1 MDVTPLERWNGGRK
15 TPRRALAC
23 SLFFA
28 LGCGST
34 FPRVPP
40 SEVARTPR
48 EATEVTLCVLY
59 QERFTRPLWN
69 GVRATGEAWD
79 YTIASVLLRH
89 PAGLVM
95 VDPAFGRSVADDLWR
110 AGPLFQLALGGA
122 RGKRPLVEVM
132 EEAGLSPDDVDYAV
146 VTHVHWDHVGALAD
160 LPRARVLASLGELKW
175 AQPFTRFVENG
186 AMPHHLK
193 RAKSRLYAFPFNGPP
208 VDGFQQSFDVFGDGA
223 IVAVPLPGH
232 TPGSTGYLVRGPGG
246 VTYFFIGDT
255 TWTAKGVELP
265 AHKTLPMDLDQA
277 ALTTTLARVHAMAE
291 ARAGELVVL
300 PAHDA
305 GALSKLPTCGEAR

>member
-1 MDVTPLERWNGGRK
+1 MGLSGCATP
-15 TPRRALAC
+15 
-23 SLFFA
+23 
-28 LGCGST
+28 
-34 FPRVPP
+34 FPEVAADQ
-40 SEVARTPR
+40 VARTERPAR
-48 EATEVTLCVLY
+48 AVEACVLY

-69 GVRATGEAWD
+69 GVRATGEPWD

-95 VDPAFGRSVADDLWR
+95 LDPAFGASVADDLAR
-110 AGPLFQLALGGA
+110 AGPLFQLTLGTA

-132 EEAGLSPDDVDYAV
+132 EEAGLAPEAINYAL
-146 VTHVHWDHVGALAD
+146 VTHVHWDHVGALGD
-160 LPRARVLASLGELKW
+160 LPRAKVLVARGEFEW
-175 AQPFTRFVENG
+175 ATPFTRFVDHG

-193 RAKSRLYAFPFNGPP
+193 RAKSRLHVFPFDGPP
-208 VDGFQQSFDVFGDGA
+208 VDGFEKSFDVFGDGA

-255 TWTAKGVELP
+255 TWTSKGVEVP
-265 AHKTLPMDLDQA
+265 AHKTLPLDFDLPS
-277 ALTTTLARVHAMAE
+277 LTGTLARVHAMAE
-291 ARAGELVVL
+291 ARKGELWVL

-305 GALSKLPTCGEAR
+305 GALSKLPTCGAPR

>member
-1 MDVTPLERWNGGRK
+1 MTPSEVWNRAWM
-15 TPRRALAC
+15 TPRLALAC
-23 SLFFA
+23 SLSLA

-34 FPRVPP
+34 FPVVPP
-40 SEVARTPR
+40 SEVVRTER
-48 EATEVTLCVLY
+48 AATEVALCVLY

-69 GVRATGEAWD
+69 GVRATGESWD

-89 PAGLVM
+89 PAGNVM
-95 VDPAFGRSVADDLWR
+95 VDPAFGRSVADDLAR
-110 AGPLFQLALGGA
+110 AGPLFMLTLGTA

-132 EEAGLSPDDVDYAV
+132 EEAGLSPQDIDYAL
-146 VTHVHWDHVGALAD
+146 VTHVHWDHVGALVD
-160 LPRARVLASLGELKW
+160 LPRARVLASLPELKW

-193 RAKSRLYAFPFNGPP
+193 RAKERLFAFPFNGPP
-208 VDGFQQSFDVFGDGA
+208 VDGFEKSFDVFGDGA

-255 TWTAKGVELP
+255 TWTSKGVELP
-265 AHKTLPMDLDQA
+265 AHKTLPLDFDA
-277 ALTTTLARVHAMAE
+277 KALEATLARVHAMAE
-291 ARAGELVVL
+291 ARKGELVVL

-305 GALSKLPTCGEAR
+305 GALSKLPTCGAP